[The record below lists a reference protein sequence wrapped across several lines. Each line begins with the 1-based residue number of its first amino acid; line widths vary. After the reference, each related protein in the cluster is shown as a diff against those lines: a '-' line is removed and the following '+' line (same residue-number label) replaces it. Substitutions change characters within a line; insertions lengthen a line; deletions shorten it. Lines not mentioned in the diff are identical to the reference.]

1 MRKYWVLT
9 KVAWENG
16 LVYRA
21 SILMWRFRQF
31 LSTIMALTLW
41 TVIFGTTESA
51 FAYNQQEMITY
62 IFLAAFLQSAIIATA
77 LNGLANTVYS
87 GTLSQYLVKPV
98 NLFAYFA
105 TEELAD
111 KVKNV
116 GFLIVETAILFLI
129 FQPVIFLPGAATLA
143 VFLLWMLGGI
153 ALNFLVTLLFG
164 AFGFWSPDVWGPR
177 FLFFLIISFTAGK
190 LFPLDILPEIIQ
202 KIIFLT
208 PFPYFAFMQTQL
220 FLEKLSPGE
229 LLAHS
234 AAMIFWVVLFGVLVK
249 WVWSRGLRNYASAGQ

>member
-41 TVIFGTTESA
+41 TVIFGATESA

-77 LNGLANTVYS
+77 LNNLANIVYS
-87 GTLSQYLVKPV
+87 GELSQFLIKPMNV
-98 NLFAYFA
+98 YGYFA
-105 TEELAD
+105 TQEIAD
-111 KVKNV
+111 KLKNV
-116 GFLIVETAILFLI
+116 GFLVIETSLLFLI
-129 FQPVIFLPGAATLA
+129 FQPVIFLPGLNN
-143 VFLLWMLGGI
+143 FLLFLVWMMGGI
-153 ALNFLVTLLFG
+153 ILNFLITLLFG
-164 AFGFWSPDVWGPR
+164 AFGFWSPDTWGPR
-177 FLFFLIISFTAGK
+177 FLFFMIINITAGK
-190 LFPLDILPEIIQ
+190 LFPLNILPELLQ
-202 KIIFLT
+202 KIIFMT

-220 FLEKLSPGE
+220 FLDKLNPQE
-229 LLAHS
+229 LLTHTLTLLAW
-234 AAMIFWVVLFGVLVK
+234 IVFFGWLVK
-249 WVWSRGLRNYASAGQ
+249 YIWGRGLKSYDAAGQ